1 MMAVYELKLREPQQ
15 VAWMVDVL
23 GGTLA
28 GHLAVLPQEGRQLQ
42 LLEVV
47 LQQHRR
53 PVAHRLLPD
62 MSAM

>member
-1 MMAVYELKLREPQQ
+1 
-15 VAWMVDVL
+15 MVDVL
-23 GGTLA
+23 GGALA

-42 LLEVV
+42 LLEVM

-53 PVAHRLLPD
+53 PLTHRPLPA

>member
-1 MMAVYELKLREPQQ
+1 
-15 VAWMVDVL
+15 MVDVL
-23 GGTLA
+23 GSALA
-28 GHLAVLPQEGRQLQ
+28 GHLAVLSQEGRQLQ

-53 PVAHRLLPD
+53 PVAHRPLPD

>member
-1 MMAVYELKLREPQQ
+1 MI
-15 VAWMVDVL
+15 DVL

-28 GHLAVLPQEGRQLQ
+28 GHLAVLSQEGRQLE

-53 PVAHRLLPD
+53 PVAHRPPPA